1 MAADGSVV
9 IEILGDAKDFT
20 STLGSLAAKAGAAF
34 TGVAAAGITAL
45 TKMSVSAYADYEQ
58 LVGGVETLFKDSA
71 STVEAYAAN
80 AFQTAGLSANDYM
93 ETVTSFSASL
103 LQGLGGD
110 TAQAA
115 EIANTAITDMAD
127 NANKMGTSMQSI
139 QDAYQG
145 FAKQNYTM
153 LDNLK
158 LGYGGTQSEMIRL
171 INDSGILNE
180 EISSLDGITFDQM
193 IEAIHV
199 SQTEMGIT
207 GTTAKEASTT
217 IEGSWN
223 SLKAAWTNLM
233 TGFADGSQDLSS
245 LLQIVVDS
253 AMTFGDNLIPRI
265 QQVLENIGQAFEYLV
280 PVIMTELPGIVS
292 AILPGF
298 ISAIQSLVTSIVS
311 TIMTYGP
318 EMFHGGLELLNNLAD
333 GIRQHLPQVLSAAA
347 EALPSI
353 AEGLVSGLDQI
364 TEVGVNIISA
374 LTESISSSLPEL
386 IPAAMEALVS
396 FSGGLRE
403 NVGQIVDAG
412 LELITALA
420 QSMIDNIPVF
430 IETIPTIVTNLAGII
445 NDNAPKLLETGIAL
459 IAQLALGLIQA
470 IPTLIANIPQIIQ
483 AIVAV
488 FSAFNWMQLGQLI
501 VGGVKAGAT
510 ALGGALKSLGQNAI
524 NAFKSI
530 NWANAGAAACNFIHS
545 AITGAAGLIGNALRA
560 VGTKGL
566 SAFRSINWASVGRA
580 AINFI
585 KSAISGAAG
594 LVVSA
599 LRSVGIRGMQA
610 FTSIN
615 WASVGKNIISGI
627 VRGISGAASA
637 LFSSLRNLASN
648 ALNAAKEKLGIN
660 SPSRVFRDKV
670 GASIPEGIAVG
681 VEESMPDLEK
691 QLNRELD
698 GLAASVQ
705 ANVNADVNRRTFAQT
720 SSIGSAPKQ
729 GNSNITNVYNQ
740 TINSPKAMSRRE
752 IRRETKNILRNI
764 PQGRRMQ
771 TT

>member
-20 STLGSLAAKAGAAF
+20 STLGSLATKAGAAF
-34 TGVAAAGITAL
+34 VGVSAAGVAAL

-58 LVGGVETLFKDSA
+58 LVGGVETLFKESA

-80 AFQTAGLSANDYM
+80 AFQTAGLSANAYM

-115 EIANTAITDMAD
+115 EVANTAITDMAD

-180 EISSLDGITFDQM
+180 KISDLDNVTFDQM

-199 SQTEMGIT
+199 IQTNMGIT
-207 GTTAKEASTT
+207 GTTAKEAATT

-223 SLKAAWTNLM
+223 SLKAAWENLM
-233 TGFADGSQDLSS
+233 VGFADGSQDLGS
-245 LLQIVVDS
+245 LLQTVVDS

-280 PVIMTELPGIVS
+280 PVIMTGLPGIVS

-298 ISAIQSLVTSIVS
+298 ISAIQSLATSIVS
-311 TIMTYGP
+311 TLMTYGP
-318 EMFHGGLELLNNLAD
+318 EMFQGGLELLNNLAD
-333 GIRQHLPQVLSAAA
+333 GIRQNLPQILSVVAGAV
-347 EALPSI
+347 PSI
-353 AEGLVSGLDQI
+353 AQGLVSGLDQI

-396 FSGGLRE
+396 FSGGLRQ

-412 LELITALA
+412 LNLITALA
-420 QSMIDNIPVF
+420 ESLIANLPVF
-430 IETIPTIVTNLAGII
+430 IETVPEIITNIAGII
-445 NDNAPKLLETGIAL
+445 NDNAPKLLETGLEIIGAL
-459 IAQLALGLIQA
+459 AHGLIQA

-488 FSAFNWMQLGQLI
+488 FSAFNWIQLGQLI
-501 VGGVKAGAT
+501 VNGVKAGAA
-510 ALGGALKSLGQNAI
+510 ALGSALKNLGQNAI

-530 NWANAGAAACNFIHS
+530 NWANAGTAACNFIHN
-545 AITGAAGLIGNALRA
+545 AIAGTAGLIGRALRT
-560 VGTKGL
+560 VGTNGL
-566 SAFRSINWASVGRA
+566 NAFRSINWASVGRA

-599 LRSVGIRGMQA
+599 LRSVGTRGMQA

-637 LFSSLRNLASN
+637 LFNALRNLASN
-648 ALNAAKEKLGIN
+648 ALHAAEEKLGIN
-660 SPSRVFRDKV
+660 SPSKVFRDRV
-670 GASIPEGIAVG
+670 GVSIPEGIAVG
-681 VEESMPDLEK
+681 VEESMPDLKK
-691 QLNRELD
+691 QLGHEMD
-698 GLAASVQ
+698 DLAASVQ
-705 ANVNADVNRRTFAQT
+705 ARVNYDVVKRSDSKTSGNANYVNHSTDQRTT
-720 SSIGSAPKQ
+720 SIH
-729 GNSNITNVYNQ
+729 NEYNQ
-740 TINSPKAMSRRE
+740 TINSPKALSRRE
-752 IRRETKNILRNI
+752 IRRETKNIM
-764 PQGRRMQ
+764 RRLQ
-771 TT
+771 KA